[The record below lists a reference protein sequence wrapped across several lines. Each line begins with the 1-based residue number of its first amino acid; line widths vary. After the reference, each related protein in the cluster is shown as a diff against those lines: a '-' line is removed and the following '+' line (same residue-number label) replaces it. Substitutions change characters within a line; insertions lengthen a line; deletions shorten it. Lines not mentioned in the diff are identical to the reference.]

1 MVSNFLEV
9 LLDYKNEEWTANNFY
24 NIIFFNYNKQ
34 SVLWSYDV
42 ILASYTIYIKFL
54 RIMVYKTENGRK
66 SSRNKNNMTNN

>member
-24 NIIFFNYNKQ
+24 NIIFLIIIKQ
-34 SVLWSYDV
+34 GVLWSYDIDV

-66 SSRNKNNMTNN
+66 SSRNKK